1 MDHVVVPRRL
11 LPALAGGATAAAAVG
26 GIGTAR
32 AQPAATSTWD
42 QIMQSRRLRVGAALS
57 EPWYFRDTSNNPAP
71 GAVRVGDAV
80 WRGIGSRLGEVIAR
94 AMNVQLELVEVTWGT
109 AVAALQANQIDTM
122 FILDPTP
129 ERALAVHFVPV
140 PVLWYP
146 IAALVKNEFRPETW
160 PQINDPAVRAGVTL
174 GSSTDQT
181 LTRLA
186 PRASTQRYQTTGELL
201 AAWQSNRIEAAF
213 TTAPTIDLA
222 IARLRSG
229 RNLIVRPVVAVP
241 AGAAVRMEPDRRWA
255 DYLTTVVSY
264 YYNSGITQQFYDEF
278 MAFRGLEPGKSTS
291 IQRENW

>member
-1 MDHVVVPRRL
+1 MR
-11 LPALAGGATAAAAVG
+11 PA
-26 GIGTAR
+26 R
-32 AQPAATSTWD
+32 
-42 QIMQSRRLRVGAALS
+42 
-57 EPWYFRDTSNNPAP
+57 EPWYYRDTSNSQAP

-94 AMNVQLELVEVTWGT
+94 AMNVQLDLAEVTWGT

-129 ERALAVHFVPV
+129 ERALAVDFVPV

-146 IAALVKNEFRPETW
+146 IAALVKNDFRPQSWSE
-160 PQINDPAVRAGVTL
+160 INNPEVRAGVTL

-186 PRASTQRYQTTGELL
+186 PRANTQRYQTTGELL

-241 AGAAVRMEPDRRWA
+241 AGAAVRKEPDRRWY
-255 DYLTTVVSY
+255 DYLTTVVAY

-278 MAFRGLEPGKSTS
+278 MAFRGLEPGKATS